1 MNTKPK
7 LKYSFSRAGI
17 VFTYIPCV
25 EWLDKPI
32 LILDEHSEYKPNM
45 DLKTLKYFISVY
57 DTESFSSAAKSC
69 YVAQPS
75 ISSAIA
81 QLEQQLNVKLFTRHA
96 RGVQPTEQGNKLY
109 PLAKKLTGQAD
120 AIKQTFN
127 IDSNK
132 QEFNLGVTK
141 GLGVS
146 RMSLLLKEL
155 TTAQPHLALTLV
167 PPNEPSNAKI
177 VTKDELNPQDNYMPI
192 WQEDYLLAMPYHHVL
207 SLKETIQLNDFEGL
221 AMIQRSPCHAWRSL
235 EDTLAIAGISLDVR
249 AKIQT
254 IEYALGLVSADLG
267 CALVPAYPEV
277 LEHNSI
283 VFRPIDDVQLRR
295 EIVLAYQQDS
305 PTVNALKEIV
315 SRYKNE

>member
-1 MNTKPK
+1 
-7 LKYSFSRAGI
+7 
-17 VFTYIPCV
+17 
-25 EWLDKPI
+25 
-32 LILDEHSEYKPNM
+32 M
-45 DLKTLKYFISVY
+45 DLKTLKYFITVY
-57 DTESFSSAAKSC
+57 DTKSFSGAAKRC

-81 QLEQQLNVKLFTRHA
+81 QLEQQLNVKLFIRHA
-96 RGVQPTEQGNKLY
+96 RGVKATEQGNRLY
-109 PLAKKLTGQAD
+109 PLAKKLTGQAN
-120 AIKQTFN
+120 AIQQTFN
-127 IDSNK
+127 NACK

-146 RMSLLLKEL
+146 RMSILLKEL
-155 TTAQPHLALTLV
+155 TTADPNLALTLV
-167 PPNEPSNAKI
+167 PPNELSNAKI
-177 VTKDELNPQDNYMPI
+177 VTKEELNPQDSYMPI

-207 SLKETIQLNDFEGL
+207 SLKETIQLSDFDGL

-235 EDTLAIAGISLDVR
+235 EDTLAITGISLDVR

-283 VFRPIDDVQLRR
+283 VFRPIEEVQLRR
-295 EIVLAYQQDS
+295 EIVLAYQEESD
-305 PTVNALKEIV
+305 TLDTLKSIV
-315 SRYKNE
+315 SQYRNE

>member
-1 MNTKPK
+1 
-7 LKYSFSRAGI
+7 
-17 VFTYIPCV
+17 
-25 EWLDKPI
+25 
-32 LILDEHSEYKPNM
+32 M
-45 DLKTLKYFISVY
+45 DLKTLKYFITVY
-57 DTESFSSAAKSC
+57 DTKSFSGAAKRC

-81 QLEQQLNVKLFTRHA
+81 QLEQQLNVKLFIRHA
-96 RGVQPTEQGNKLY
+96 RGVKATEQGNRLY
-109 PLAKKLTGQAD
+109 PLAKKLTGQAN
-120 AIKQTFN
+120 AIQQTFN
-127 IDSNK
+127 STSK

-146 RMSLLLKEL
+146 RMSILLKEL
-155 TTAQPHLALTLV
+155 TTADPNLALTLV

-177 VTKDELNPQDNYMPI
+177 VTKEELNPQDSYMPI

-207 SLKETIQLNDFEGL
+207 SLKETIQLSDFDGL
-221 AMIQRSPCHAWRSL
+221 AMIQRAPCHAWRSL
-235 EDTLAIAGISLDVR
+235 EDTLAITGISLDVR

-283 VFRPIDDVQLRR
+283 VFRPIDEVQLRR
-295 EIVLAYQQDS
+295 EIVLAYQEESD
-305 PTVNALKEIV
+305 TLDALKTIV
-315 SRYKNE
+315 SQYRNE